1 MWILFCRKASV
12 MILQLPLEMHLTTH
26 AQNLRS
32 FKKPSDLKRK
42 YGLQLGTYLAL
53 QTAFSVPCEV
63 WTLQAKKAAWQP

>member
-53 QTAFSVPCEV
+53 LPFLSPLKYG
-63 WTLQAKKAAWQP
+63 TLQAKKPAWQP

>member
-1 MWILFCRKASV
+1 

-42 YGLQLGTYLAL
+42 YGLQLVGYLYGITNCL
-53 QTAFSVPCEV
+53 FCP
-63 WTLQAKKAAWQP
+63 L